1 MHATSIFKHD
11 IDTIRYAASS
21 DIGNLQVDNA
31 KEFETL
37 GRLVLAKYHTKT
49 TFSNAYSPSQS
60 AVAERHIGNIVM
72 KTRALQLA
80 GDLSKFLWAEA
91 AA

>member
-21 DIGNLQVDNA
+21 DIGNLQADNA
-31 KEFETL
+31 KKFEKL
-37 GRLVLAKYHTKT
+37 GRLVLAKYHTET
-49 TFSNAYSPSQS
+49 TFSNAYSPSQN
-60 AVAERHIGNIVM
+60 AVAERHIGIIVM
-72 KTRALQLA
+72 KTRALLLA

-91 AA
+91 AV